1 MHLKNGREG
10 HNDDRLLSIAETAEY
25 LGVCERTVWDLADR
39 SVIPSIRIGRRRL
52 FRRATLAEWV
62 ERMEG
67 QGNGQQN

>member
-1 MHLKNGREG
+1 MNPKSSQDG
-10 HNDDRLLSIAETAEY
+10 HNDDYLLSIAETAEY

-62 ERMEG
+62 EHQEQSG
-67 QGNGQQN
+67 DST

>member
-1 MHLKNGREG
+1 MNPKSSQDG

-25 LGVCERTVWDLADR
+25 LGVCERTVWDLANTL
-39 SVIPSIRIGRRRL
+39 VIPSIRIGRRRL